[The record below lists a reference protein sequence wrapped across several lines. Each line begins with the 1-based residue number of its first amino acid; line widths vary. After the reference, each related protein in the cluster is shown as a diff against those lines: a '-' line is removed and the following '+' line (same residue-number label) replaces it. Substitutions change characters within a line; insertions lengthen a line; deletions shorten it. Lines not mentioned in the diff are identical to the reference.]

1 MSFFIAFST
10 TKIVFIDV
18 NGFYEMKGTS
28 WWLFGPFILHEKPD
42 LSRENK
48 N

>member
-1 MSFFIAFST
+1 MSLFIAFST

-18 NGFYEMKGTS
+18 NEFYEMNWTS

-42 LSRENK
+42 LSQENK

>member
-1 MSFFIAFST
+1 MSLFIAFST
-10 TKIVFIDV
+10 TKIVFIDI
-18 NGFYEMKGTS
+18 NGFYEMKRTS

-42 LSRENK
+42 LSQENK